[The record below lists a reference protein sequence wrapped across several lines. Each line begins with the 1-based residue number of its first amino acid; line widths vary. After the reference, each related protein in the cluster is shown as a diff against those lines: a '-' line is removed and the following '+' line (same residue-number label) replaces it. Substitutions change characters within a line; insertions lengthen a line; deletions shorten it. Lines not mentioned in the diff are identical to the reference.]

1 MAMTDQMEVD
11 LREWLI
17 DNEMNS
23 PTHLEDIWKLLEI
36 IAEHLQELEGSR
48 GN

>member
-1 MAMTDQMEVD
+1 MAMTDHMEVD

-36 IAEHLQELEGSR
+36 IAEHLRELEGADA
-48 GN
+48 N